1 MAYFF
6 LSFDVS
12 FSSVRGKSFSWRFI
26 CCSSSSSLFFSFRYS
41 SRVRCVAPTSDKLRC
56 TPNKPSAEVS
66 SLGSKPCA
74 YRTLSSSTTL
84 PIVLSH
90 PSTLLFSHWY
100 SESSQC
106 DNKPAIFSICS
117 RHNVRLASNRSCSRC
132 VLFFSS
138 ASSISN
144 SAVSCSILLFTTAC
158 CAAFSFSFISSNLI
172 CSAILCISLTK
183 GCHCF
188 SSFCA
193 ASALCCSACNVCKRS
208 SDSYRHAAKAS
219 VLWFLFFVRSS
230 SSRLRSTCILSCSW

>member
-1 MAYFF
+1 MVF
-6 LSFDVS
+6 
-12 FSSVRGKSFSWRFI
+12 
-26 CCSSSSSLFFSFRYS
+26 
-41 SRVRCVAPTSDKLRC
+41 
-56 TPNKPSAEVS
+56 
-66 SLGSKPCA
+66 
-74 YRTLSSSTTL
+74 
-84 PIVLSH
+84 SH
-90 PSTLLFSHWY
+90 PSTFSFSHWY
-100 SESSQC
+100 NEPSRC
-106 DNKPAIFSICS
+106 DNKLAIFSICS

-158 CAAFSFSFISSNLI
+158 CAVFSFSFISSNLI
-172 CSAILCISLTK
+172 CSAIICISLAK